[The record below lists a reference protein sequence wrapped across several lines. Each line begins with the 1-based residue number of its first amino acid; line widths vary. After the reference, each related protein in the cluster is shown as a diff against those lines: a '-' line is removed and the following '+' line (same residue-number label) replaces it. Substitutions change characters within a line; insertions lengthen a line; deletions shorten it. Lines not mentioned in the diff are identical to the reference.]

1 MEHRRGKKT
10 YVLAQAAPLSRAQR
24 IFDVTPKLL
33 FQLQELSSLVR
44 PQPVIDV
51 VAANIHAPKLSHGKF
66 LRMFKRRRVWGD
78 SRIMVLKIE
87 DHNTTQ
93 DHCSGDTIREA
104 LAVIVGRHRENQ
116 EAEICLAAGST
127 WKATC
132 F

>member
-1 MEHRRGKKT
+1 
-10 YVLAQAAPLSRAQR
+10 
-24 IFDVTPKLL
+24 
-33 FQLQELSSLVR
+33 
-44 PQPVIDV
+44 
-51 VAANIHAPKLSHGKF
+51 
-66 LRMFKRRRVWGD
+66 
-78 SRIMVLKIE
+78 MVLKIE

-132 F
+132 FPNEVFEFALETGSSNGVSVAKWQPVRRIDHGRNTPRSAADGSPAQEQQYEFTVVHRGRHQ